1 MFEDNDTQAQ
11 PAESASIDDTL
22 SSAFDEIASR
32 DNEPGQDEQQAQS
45 ASRQRDEFGR
55 FVGESSEDPADS
67 GGETEAASKEESAA
81 PPVDEESEAAPVEV
95 RQPPSSWR
103 ANVREQFATLP
114 VDVQDEVLR
123 READFHKG
131 IEQYRQD
138 ADYGRN
144 LKSVLSPYQNDF
156 AALGVSESQ
165 AVGTLLN
172 YERTLR
178 LGSPEQKLAVFQ
190 NMLDSY
196 GVPVEALVSDDGDVR
211 QTAMLNASLT
221 SRLNQ
226 LEQQLH
232 GFTASQ
238 QSQVQAQVTDVITK
252 FASDPANKWFNDV
265 REDMGRLLESGIASD
280 IKDAYD
286 KACNLRPDIRAAISA
301 QQQKE
306 ADEKRQKEAAQRVA
320 QAKKSAAVNVRQS
333 GQKPAVSNRPRT
345 IDETLNDVYERL
357 QAS

>member
-1 MFEDNDTQAQ
+1 MFEDNDVQAQ
-11 PAESASIDDTL
+11 PAESVSIDDTL

-32 DNEPGQDEQQAQS
+32 DNEPEQEVQQAPS

-55 FVGESSEDPADS
+55 FVGESSGDPVDS
-67 GGETEAASKEESAA
+67 VDDTEAASEEESA
-81 PPVDEESEAAPVEV
+81 PVEEESEVAPVEA

-103 ANVREQFATLP
+103 ANVREQFAALP

-190 NMLDSY
+190 NMLNSY

-211 QTAMLNASLT
+211 QTAILNASLT

-301 QQQKE
+301 QQQNE

-320 QAKKSAAVNVRQS
+320 QAKKSASVNVRQS
-333 GQKPAVSNRPRT
+333 GQKPAVNNRPRT